1 MRKLFLFV
9 IATILIA
16 PNAWA
21 FSTEVGTCVN
31 ASWTWCWGN
40 CCAPTSAQCMTY
52 CSEVIPVACAGLD
65 CAGVSVWTTDPS
77 NSSREHRCQA
87 STNTCEYRCKTSD
100 GVSRYAQQEGSG
112 SNLRCAQ
119 CPDNC
124 NCDGTFTVTGK
135 KNYYPERLPM
145 TMQGVGTVYIAT
157 CSACPSYNYL
167 IPVMTGGQQ
176 QGWMTGFASGETD
189 SSAVESITECYI
201 PQGRRWRDDTGIYE
215 ISGGNCGY
223 LDD

>member
-21 FSTEVGTCVN
+21 FSTEVGVCLN
-31 ASWTWCWGN
+31 PSWTHCWDN
-40 CCAPTSAQCMTY
+40 CCAPTSAQCFTY
-52 CSEVIPVACAGLD
+52 CGGVMPVACAGLD
-65 CAGVSVWTTDPS
+65 CAGVSVWTSDPS
-77 NSSREHRCQA
+77 NSNREHRCQA

-145 TMQGVGTVYIAT
+145 QMQGVGTVYIAT
-157 CSACPSYNYL
+157 CSACPSYDYL
-167 IPVMTGGQQ
+167 APVTGVQPPVWIPSS
-176 QGWMTGFASGETD
+176 ASGETD

-201 PQGRRWRDDTGIYE
+201 PQGRRWRDDTGMYE

-223 LDD
+223 IDD

>member
-1 MRKLFLFV
+1 MRKLFLFA
-9 IATILIA
+9 ITAILIA

-21 FSTEVGTCVN
+21 FSTEVGACVN
-31 ASWTWCWGN
+31 PGWTHCWNN
-40 CCAPTSAQCMTY
+40 CCAPTSGQCFTY
-52 CSEVIPVACAGLD
+52 CGTVIPVACAGLD
-65 CAGVSVWTTDPS
+65 CAGVSVWTSDPS
-77 NSSREHRCQA
+77 NSNREHRCQA

-145 TMQGVGTVYIAT
+145 QMQGVGTVYIAV
-157 CSACPSYNYL
+157 CPSCPSYDYL
-167 IPVMTGGQQ
+167 APVMGVQPPV
-176 QGWMTGFASGETD
+176 WIPSSASGETD

-201 PQGRRWRDDTGIYE
+201 PQGRLRSDDTGIYE

-223 LDD
+223 IDD